1 MTDNFEKKVA
11 VDGPVVNAGE
21 LGSSTFSPGQ
31 ALPAG
36 PLGLGQRWTV
46 ARKREVV
53 LRLLRDEPVQL
64 LSRQLGVEIFRLE
77 QWREKAIGGIDG
89 SLKQRKAIICRRRLD
104 LAWSGFGQLTVQVEL
119 LEAKTETF
127 CPFGAAEVA
136 AISAATSP
144 GTGPAYDLL
153 RVCRRLGH
161 GTNNVLRH
169 DLRPAH
175 RSARSTKAVWQDR
188 SSSIKSDQAACWSRS
203 KQFWTASSWRTRV
216 KLPQDL
222 DCSSSGLSST
232 SGSPSSRR
240 CSRPDDART
249 ICSRTFVTDRSWR

>member
-1 MTDNFEKKVA
+1 MLDICLVKVYSADHAAKILAVSRTRFPELDFEGPRSTGTSDNFEKKVA

-77 QWREKAIGGIDG
+77 QWREKAIGGIDA
-89 SLKQRKAIICRRRLD
+89 SLKQRKGDPVQAELD
-104 LAWSGFGQLTVQVEL
+104 SAMKRIGELTMQVEL

-127 CPFGAAEVA
+127 
-136 AISAATSP
+136 
-144 GTGPAYDLL
+144 GPLG
-153 RVCRRLGH
+153 RR
-161 GTNNVLRH
+161 R
-169 DLRPAH
+169 
-175 RSARSTKAVWQDR
+175 
-188 SSSIKSDQAACWSRS
+188 
-203 KQFWTASSWRTRV
+203 
-216 KLPQDL
+216 
-222 DCSSSGLSST
+222 
-232 SGSPSSRR
+232 SRR
-240 CSRPDDART
+240 
-249 ICSRTFVTDRSWR
+249 

>member
-77 QWREKAIGGIDG
+77 QWRE
-89 SLKQRKAIICRRRLD
+89 RK
-104 LAWSGFGQLTVQVEL
+104 
-119 LEAKTETF
+119 
-127 CPFGAAEVA
+127 
-136 AISAATSP
+136 
-144 GTGPAYDLL
+144 
-153 RVCRRLGH
+153 
-161 GTNNVLRH
+161 
-169 DLRPAH
+169 
-175 RSARSTKAVWQDR
+175 RSAGSTQGR
-188 SSSIKSDQAACWSRS
+188 LY
-203 KQFWTASSWRTRV
+203 TE
-216 KLPQDL
+216 
-222 DCSSSGLSST
+222 
-232 SGSPSSRR
+232 RR
-240 CSRPDDART
+240 IEIVRFADAQ
-249 ICSRTFVTDRSWR
+249 S

>member
-77 QWREKAIGGIDG
+77 QWREKAIGGIDA
-89 SLKQRKAIICRRRLD
+89 SLKQRKGDPVQAELD
-104 LAWSGFGQLTVQVEL
+104 SAMKRIGELTMQVEL

-127 CPFGAAEVA
+127 GPLGRR
-136 AISAATSP
+136 ISRSRSASELFSKSARRVIMSWVIVV
-144 GTGPAYDLL
+144 LL
-153 RVCRRLGH
+153 RVRLVCTSPTLNRNRDG
-161 GTNNVLRH
+161 LR
-169 DLRPAH
+169 
-175 RSARSTKAVWQDR
+175 
-188 SSSIKSDQAACWSRS
+188 C
-203 KQFWTASSWRTRV
+203 
-216 KLPQDL
+216 
-222 DCSSSGLSST
+222 G
-232 SGSPSSRR
+232 
-240 CSRPDDART
+240 
-249 ICSRTFVTDRSWR
+249 

>member
-77 QWREKAIGGIDG
+77 QWREKAIGG
-89 SLKQRKAIICRRRLD
+89 
-104 LAWSGFGQLTVQVEL
+104 
-119 LEAKTETF
+119 
-127 CPFGAAEVA
+127 
-136 AISAATSP
+136 
-144 GTGPAYDLL
+144 
-153 RVCRRLGH
+153 
-161 GTNNVLRH
+161 
-169 DLRPAH
+169 
-175 RSARSTKAVWQDR
+175 SARPFPKLRATTRAIR
-188 SSSIKSDQAACWSRS
+188 R
-203 KQFWTASSWRTRV
+203 TASN
-216 KLPQDL
+216 
-222 DCSSSGLSST
+222 CFSG
-232 SGSPSSRR
+232 
-240 CSRPDDART
+240 
-249 ICSRTFVTDRSWR
+249 